1 MPFIFSFLLE
11 LLFFF
16 KNMTNTQYP
25 SQIRTKKTGLLG
37 LWDSCLLSLLL
48 LQQSWCHW
56 CKKMNLGFK
65 CTACHSKNSSPTPSH
80 PLISKTHKTTEPSL
94 EPVNIEKLQ
103 PKCWSLACH
112 PISVEKHQPLRLHIT
127 WALSVAN
134 GSRQRQA
141 ITLHFSKRFSWMTQ

>member
-56 CKKMNLGFK
+56 CKKMNLGLQVYSMSFQK
-65 CTACHSKNSSPTPSH
+65 LKSH
-80 PLISKTHKTTEPSL
+80 PITSTYKQNSQNHWTFSWTCKYRETTAQVL
-94 EPVNIEKLQ
+94 ELGLP
-103 PKCWSLACH
+103 

-127 WALSVAN
+127 WVLSVAN
-134 GSRQRQA
+134 RSRQRQA